1 MLNLRSVDLNL
12 LTVFEAVYE
21 ERNQARA
28 ALRLAMTQP
37 AVSNAIARLRHVVRD
52 PLFVPAS
59 RGVVPTPA
67 AERLYPRVREALSSL
82 REGLAGERGFDPRT
96 TTAAFD
102 ILIGYGGGAILGPPL
117 LHWIDR
123 EAPRARLRIRSLDD
137 PATLPRRLRDG
148 QLDAAVDYVAPV
160 DPDLVHEQVADAK
173 PVVIVRRDHPRV
185 RGRVTRAVLARE
197 RLATHLE
204 RHPGAACAKSR
215 RCWRG
220 WRRTSRSRSD
230 RAGAAGDRRR
240 DRPDR
245 GHRRHHRRGL
255 RAAAGARDP
264 SVPGARGAGAGVP
277 DLARVA
283 RRRPGAALAARR
295 HPEGR
300 RAGGVAA
307 RGRARRRRRG
317 ARCGAASGRRP
328 EAVMNI
334 RRMNHRYI
342 KHLIGLNC
350 SRSL

>member
-28 ALRLAMTQP
+28 AVRLAMTQP
-37 AVSNAIARLRHVVRD
+37 AVSNAVARLRHVVRD

-160 DPDLVHEQVADAK
+160 DPDLAHEQVAEGK

-204 RHPGAACAKSR
+204 RHPGGGMREIETVLAGLAPHVAIEVSTALALPAVVAATDLIAVI
-215 RCWRG
+215 
-220 WRRTSRSRSD
+220 
-230 RAGAAGDRRR
+230 GDTIAEVYARPLGLAIHPFPVPVAPVPVFLIWHLSHDADPAQRWLR
-240 DRPDR
+240 DGIR
-245 GHRRHHRRGL
+245 
-255 RAAAGARDP
+255 
-264 SVPGARGAGAGVP
+264 
-277 DLARVA
+277 RVA
-283 RRRPGAALAARR
+283 AQA
-295 HPEGR
+295 
-300 RAGGVAA
+300 
-307 RGRARRRRRG
+307 
-317 ARCGAASGRRP
+317 GRRP
-328 EAVMNI
+328 RGGAKAE
-334 RRMNHRYI
+334 R
-342 KHLIGLNC
+342 G
-350 SRSL
+350 